1 MLFDSY
7 INELEDL
14 EIKKQNIYTII
25 IVVLVALTTI
35 MRCLYEE
42 YNLMLIFILLMH
54 MYNLLYSL
62 PSEKMNL
69 RMYIVGLTL
78 FMVSYLL
85 TYNKFGSLFFFL
97 IGIELALGAVYNITK
112 NRIVLLSA
120 FIILFF
126 SFLNYLNVGQYM
138 DEENRLTRFLIHLIY
153 GIIAFVLIVTKI
165 VFMQKKNMLTIR
177 YKKIRNV
184 SEIYQTDI
192 DEVSPPELD
201 ELLQYA
207 YKNHA
212 GFIMKFKEIF
222 PIFTQKIETANPSIV
237 TAEFEVI
244 ALLRLNFSTKEIAR
258 VTGSTVRAIE
268 SKKYRIRKKLNIP
281 SDVDMSMFLSRI

>member
-1 MLFDSY
+1 
-7 INELEDL
+7 
-14 EIKKQNIYTII
+14 
-25 IVVLVALTTI
+25 
-35 MRCLYEE
+35 
-42 YNLMLIFILLMH
+42 
-54 MYNLLYSL
+54 
-62 PSEKMNL
+62 
-69 RMYIVGLTL
+69 
-78 FMVSYLL
+78 MVSYLL
-85 TYNKFGSLFFFL
+85 TYNKFGSVYFFF

-120 FIILFF
+120 FIVLFF

-138 DEENRLTRFLIHLIY
+138 DEENRLTRFLTHLIY

-165 VFMQKKNMLTIR
+165 VFMQKKYMLTIR
-177 YKKIRNV
+177 YKKVRNV

-212 GFIMKFKEIF
+212 GFTMKFKEIF

-244 ALLRLNFSTKEIAR
+244 ALLRLNFSTKEIAW